1 MGKHPRCVDDWATY
15 DWEAD
20 LPSRLATG
28 LAFWIWYLP
37 AELIRHRRRRRTRLV
52 VDEALRGQTDH

>member
-1 MGKHPRCVDDWATY
+1 VGKHPRCVDDWVTY

-37 AELIRHRRRRRTRLV
+37 AELIRHRHRRRTRPV
-52 VDEALRGQTDH
+52 VDEASVPD